1 MQEVSRNFLKDRVER
16 HEVEFVLLAGD
27 HSILP
32 PRSLCGSAVCGH
44 VDAFVRRKGY
54 WTLHLDEDDL
64 NTSNTHY
71 PVRSPAHPHPAHRGT
86 IVPYDPF
93 AAPGGSTLRWF
104 YRDSLTF
111 QTLSPTRT
119 TTEQSP
125 TPLLRV
131 EGPATLLADD
141 AP

>member
-1 MQEVSRNFLKDRVER
+1 
-16 HEVEFVLLAGD
+16 
-27 HSILP
+27 
-32 PRSLCGSAVCGH
+32 
-44 VDAFVRRKGY
+44 
-54 WTLHLDEDDL
+54 
-64 NTSNTHY
+64 
-71 PVRSPAHPHPAHRGT
+71 
-86 IVPYDPF
+86 VPYDPF

-125 TPLLRV
+125 TAFLRV